1 MHVFYENLSTDDA
14 IEIEQLSRL
23 LYEIR
28 VSRDT
33 LLAQLGAASPEQAL
47 ARIAAG
53 ELPEHPAYEHY
64 LSVCTL
70 AELHGQVRADLAERL
85 KETNT

>member
-1 MHVFYENLSTDDA
+1 MHVFYENLATDDA

-23 LYEIR
+23 MYEIR
-28 VSRDT
+28 VSRDA
-33 LLAQLGAASPEQAL
+33 LLAKLGAASPEQAL

>member
-33 LLAQLGAASPEQAL
+33 LLAQLGAASPEQAD
-47 ARIAAG
+47 RK
-53 ELPEHPAYEHY
+53 
-64 LSVCTL
+64 SV
-70 AELHGQVRADLAERL
+70 V
-85 KETNT
+85 

>member
-47 ARIAAG
+47 ARIVAG

-70 AELHGQVRADLAERL
+70 AELHSQVRADLAERL
-85 KETNT
+85 KETNK